1 MKKWLKAG
9 LVWGM
14 MMFVIMTLVYPYFN
28 NEIIT
33 IKKVLI
39 GLVLW
44 TIGGVLFGR
53 TLKNNYKE

>member
-14 MMFVIMTLVYPYFN
+14 MMFVIMTLLYPYFN